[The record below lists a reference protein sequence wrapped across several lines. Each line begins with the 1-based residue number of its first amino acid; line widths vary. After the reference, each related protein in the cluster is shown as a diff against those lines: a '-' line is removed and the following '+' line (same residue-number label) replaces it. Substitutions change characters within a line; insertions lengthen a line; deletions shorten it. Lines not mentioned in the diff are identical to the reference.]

1 MTPEHMVESLRRV
14 GYDAETAATRAG
26 WLARVG
32 EAFDRVTGA
41 PPEWRWCVPGRIE
54 IFGKHTDYAGG
65 RSLLAAV
72 PRGFAVAAGARN
84 DNRVRVLDARYG
96 ESIII
101 DIHDTQAKW
110 RGWANYAAVTVRR
123 FERNF
128 PGATL
133 GTDIAIASDL
143 PRAAGLSSSSAFVVS
158 IALALIRRAGLEARD
173 DWRAA
178 ITSVEDLAWYL
189 GCVEN
194 GLSFQ
199 SLGGIDG
206 VGTRG
211 GSQDHTAILACR
223 PGVVSHYSFMPV
235 RAHGETAMPAGWRFV
250 VASSGVHADKAGSV
264 RDRYNRASQA
274 VERLLAIWNAS
285 VESASSSLAA
295 ALGSDPDAEARLRD
309 VLRNRPASRVQGP
322 EFKGPEFST
331 EDLDRRLSMFVRETA
346 RVPMAAAAFASADR
360 DGLGSLTRSSQED
373 AERLLGNQIPETIAL
388 ARLAYEQGAFAASA
402 FGAGFGGSVWA
413 LVPAAD
419 AERFGAEWM
428 RRYREAFPF
437 RDTAEWFSASPGPGA
452 SAIE

>member
-1 MTPEHMVESLRRV
+1 MTLERVVESLRRV
-14 GYDAETAATRAG
+14 GYDSDAAATRAG
-26 WLARVG
+26 WLAHTAAEFKRL
-32 EAFDRVTGA
+32 TGA
-41 PPEWRWCVPGRIE
+41 EPEWRWCVPGRIE

-72 PRGFAVAAGARN
+72 PRGFSVVATPRS
-84 DNRVRVLDARYG
+84 DHRVRVIDARHG
-96 ESIII
+96 ELVVI
-101 DIHDTQAKW
+101 DTRDTERVF

-128 PGATL
+128 PGAAL

-178 ITSVEDLAWYL
+178 ITSIEDLAWYL

-194 GLSFQ
+194 GLPFQ
-199 SLGGIDG
+199 SLGGIAG

-223 PGVVSHYSFMPV
+223 PGVVSHYSFIPV
-235 RAHGETAMPAGWRFV
+235 RAHGEAPMPPGWRFV
-250 VASSGVHADKAGSV
+250 VASSGVHADKAGTV

-274 VERLLAIWNAS
+274 VEKLLETWNA
-285 VESASSSLAA
+285 ASEVPASSLAA
-295 ALGSDPDAEARLRD
+295 ALDSAPDAEERLRHA
-309 VLRNRPASRVQGP
+309 VRSATVPV
-322 EFKGPEFST
+322 KEFSPD
-331 EDLDRRLSMFVRETA
+331 DLERRLSMFARETQ
-346 RVPMAAAAFASADR
+346 RVPQAAAAFASADR
-360 DGLGSLTRSSQED
+360 DRIESLTRASQQD

-413 LVPAAD
+413 LVSAAD
-419 AERFGAEWM
+419 AAAFGEEWM
-428 RRYREAFPF
+428 RRYRAAFSF
-437 RDTAEWFSASPGPGA
+437 RETAEWFSAVPGPGA

>member
-1 MTPEHMVESLRRV
+1 MVECLRRL
-14 GYDAETAATRAG
+14 GYDTDASLTRAG
-26 WLARVG
+26 WLAHTATEFERLAG
-32 EAFDRVTGA
+32 GA
-41 PPEWRWCVPGRIE
+41 PEWRWCVPGRIE

-72 PRGFAVAAGARN
+72 PRGFAVAAKARS
-84 DNRVRVLDARYG
+84 DHRVRVIDARHG
-96 ESIII
+96 ELVVI
-101 DIHDTQAKW
+101 DTRDTARVF

-123 FERNF
+123 FEHNF
-128 PGATL
+128 PGASL

-178 ITSVEDLAWYL
+178 ITNVEDLAWYL

-194 GLSFQ
+194 GLSFR
-199 SLGGIDG
+199 SLGSIAG
-206 VGTRG
+206 VGTQG

-235 RAHGETAMPAGWRFV
+235 RAHGEAAMPAGWRFV
-250 VASSGVHADKAGSV
+250 VASSGVHADKAGTV

-274 VERLLAIWNAS
+274 VERLLAIWNATTDTP
-285 VESASSSLAA
+285 ARSLAA
-295 ALGSDPDAEARLRD
+295 TLDSAPDAEERLRRS
-309 VLRNRPASRVQGP
+309 LRTHTATSP
-322 EFKGPEFST
+322 FSPD
-331 EDLDRRLSMFVRETA
+331 DLERRLSMFARETA
-346 RVPMAAAAFASADR
+346 RVPLAAAAFAAAEQT
-360 DGLGSLTRSSQED
+360 GVEALTRASQED

-388 ARLAYEQGAFAASA
+388 VRLAYEQGAFAASA

-413 LVPAAD
+413 LVPAGD
-419 AERFGAEWM
+419 AAEFGPEWM

-437 RDTAEWFSASPGPGA
+437 RDTADWFSAAPGPGA